1 MIEPK
6 ILKGFRDFLPATMI
20 EKKNLIEKLELLFK
34 SFGFLPIDTPSLEY
48 TEILLGK
55 GGGETDKQIY
65 RFTDHG
71 GRDVALRFDLTIPL
85 ARFIAEHINELN
97 FPFKRYHIAPVWR
110 GENTQRGR
118 YREFFQCDFDILGS
132 DSISSDIE
140 ILLVIQNGF
149 KKIDAGDFI
158 INVNSRKILDRILD
172 KYSEKEKYQDILR
185 EIDKTYKI
193 GIDNVVKNLVEKI
206 GLESS
211 KAENIITILGLNG
224 ENIENGIC
232 NNKIFT
238 YLENLQTKLGVSEDI
253 DRVISIFSLLNDLNL
268 LDYFALNPAI
278 TRGLDYYTGIVFET
292 FIKDRKNF
300 GSVCSGGRYDNLT
313 SLYSKKEVTGIGG
326 SFGLD
331 RLLSLM
337 EDKGIVDKSRSY
349 TDLIIF
355 NMGNEYITDYQRL
368 GEYFREN
375 GLNVEFFLE
384 NQKIAN
390 QFKFAESNSIKYCLI
405 AGENEIKNNLYN
417 LKYLKSKEE
426 FKMITKE
433 EIIKRVKSCNGNAP
447 N

>member
-34 SFGFLPIDTPSLEY
+34 SFGFLPIDTPCLEY

-65 RFTDHG
+65 RFIDHG
-71 GRDVALRFDLTIPL
+71 GRDVALRFDLTVPL

-132 DSISSDIE
+132 DSIASDLE

-149 KKIDAGDFI
+149 KKIDGGDFI
-158 INVNSRKILDRILD
+158 ININNRKILNMILD
-172 KYSEKEKYQDILR
+172 KYSEKEKYPDILR

-193 GIDNVVKNLVEKI
+193 GIDNVIKNLVEKV

-211 KAENIITILGLNG
+211 KVENIVSLLALNG
-224 ENIENGIC
+224 ENIENGIT
-232 NNKIFT
+232 NDKIFT
-238 YLENLQTKLGVSEDI
+238 YLENLQSKLGVSEDI
-253 DRVISIFSLLNDLNL
+253 DRVISLFSLIDNLKL
-268 LDYFALNPAI
+268 LDYYALNPAI

-313 SLYSKKEVTGIGG
+313 NLYSKKEVTGIGG

-337 EDKGIVDKSRSY
+337 EDKGIIDKNNSY

-355 NMGNEYITDYQRL
+355 NMGNEYLTDYQDL
-368 GEYFREN
+368 GRYFREK
-375 GLNVEFFLE
+375 GLNVEIFLE

-390 QFKFAESNSIKYCLI
+390 QFRFAENNSIKYCLI
-405 AGENEIKNNLYN
+405 AGENEIKNSLYN
-417 LKYLKSKEE
+417 LKLMKSKQE
-426 FKMITKE
+426 FKMISKD
-433 EIIKRVKSCNGNAP
+433 EIVRIIMVGLKGYE
-447 N
+447 